1 MLNRL
6 RRTLARFLGADDGPT
21 AAEYAVMVA
30 LIILSCIVAIDML
43 SKRANQTFTDVGT
56 TIGSTSS

>member
-1 MLNRL
+1 
-6 RRTLARFLGADDGPT
+6 
-21 AAEYAVMVA
+21 
-30 LIILSCIVAIDML
+30 LSCIVAIDML